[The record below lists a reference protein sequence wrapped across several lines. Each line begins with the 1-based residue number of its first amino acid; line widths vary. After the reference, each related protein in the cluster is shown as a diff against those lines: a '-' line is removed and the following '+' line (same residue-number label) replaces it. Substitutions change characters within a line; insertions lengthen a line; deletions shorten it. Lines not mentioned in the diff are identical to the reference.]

1 MQSDIANLS
10 SKSSKIT
17 VVKQDMIGAK
27 VEGANVPLAKLFTN
41 SLVIQKLCS
50 RANPCSGLKT
60 QPLLVSRYTV
70 QTLHPSLNYRL
81 LLLLIDGMVKG
92 MNSIWPLI
100 TQLCWHPQTPVRRYK
115 ALGSWVPSNH
125 IQPVLFVLMDAGQ
138 QPPNGRGPAPL
149 IEGKIP
155 LSTLF

>member
-1 MQSDIANLS
+1 MSFNVNRWLFKTCVPVQILVPD
-10 SKSSKIT
+10 SKRS
-17 VVKQDMIGAK
+17 
-27 VEGANVPLAKLFTN
+27 LFW
-41 SLVIQKLCS
+41 
-50 RANPCSGLKT
+50 R
-60 QPLLVSRYTV
+60 SRYTV

-81 LLLLIDGMVKG
+81 LLLLIEGMVKG

-125 IQPVLFVLMDAGQ
+125 IQPILLVLMDAGQ